1 MDFFL
6 NISLIIFKQETTSPK
21 QANEHRQV
29 KCENYSQRC
38 HEVNNCSLSGH
49 FLKTTNCIVKQVVY
63 GKIDQT
69 LVNSLHRLLYCE
81 IGGLDCRVI
90 TTEYRTRVHCILIC
104 NALVHVIY
112 SGACLVNICIQ

>member
-1 MDFFL
+1 MK
-6 NISLIIFKQETTSPK
+6 IT
-21 QANEHRQV
+21 
-29 KCENYSQRC
+29 
-38 HEVNNCSLSGH
+38 VNDAMKLTIASLSGH

-112 SGACLVNICIQ
+112 SGSVWSIFVYNNNLHSVCKYD